1 MTGSNAAT
9 ATGRWQMVAALALA
23 TLGAGFHHTRAFPT
37 TTPLVFEMA
46 AIWLP
51 ALVLGVWW
59 ILRPGPTAR
68 WAIIVWALLN
78 LGLGL
83 WGRAYEEP
91 ATNDTLHLVYGLTQ
105 IPLLI
110 VAYRSQPTRKMT
122 IALVAVAVV
131 AGVLLVI
138 TQLNGR

>member
-23 TLGAGFHHTRAFPT
+23 TLGAGFHHTRAIPA
-37 TTPLVFEMA
+37 TTPLVFEMV

-59 ILRPGPTAR
+59 ILRPGPTAK

-78 LGLGL
+78 LVLGAY
-83 WGRAYEEP
+83 GRAYES
-91 ATNDTLHLVYGLTQ
+91 AANQTLHLVYALTQ

-110 VAYRSQPTRKMT
+110 VAYRSQPTRKLT

-131 AGVLLVI
+131 ASVLLVVP
-138 TQLNGR
+138 QLNGR

>member
-1 MTGSNAAT
+1 MTGSNAVT

-23 TLGAGFHHTRAFPT
+23 TLGAGFHHTRAIPD
-37 TTPLVFEMA
+37 TTPLVFEMV

-59 ILRPGPTAR
+59 ILRPGPTAK

-78 LGLGL
+78 LVLGAY
-83 WGRAYEEP
+83 GRAYES
-91 ATNDTLHLVYGLTQ
+91 AANDKLHLVYGLTQ

-110 VAYRSQPTRKMT
+110 VAYRSQPTRKLT

-131 AGVLLVI
+131 AGVLLVV
-138 TQLNGR
+138 TRFNGR

>member
-9 ATGRWQMVAALALA
+9 ATGRWQMVEALALA
-23 TLGAGFHHTRAFPT
+23 TPGGGFHHTRAIPD
-37 TTPLVFEMA
+37 TTPLAFEMV

-78 LGLGL
+78 LGGGA
-83 WGRAYEEP
+83 WGRVSEAQAY
-91 ATNDTLHLVYGLTQ
+91 DTLHLVYGLTQ

-122 IALVAVAVV
+122 A
-131 AGVLLVI
+131 
-138 TQLNGR
+138 

>member
-9 ATGRWQMVAALALA
+9 AAGSRQMVAALALA
-23 TLGAGFHHTRAFPT
+23 ALGGGFHHTRAFPD

-78 LGLGL
+78 LVIAA
-83 WGRAYEEP
+83 WGSVYEP
-91 ATNDTLHLVYGLTQ
+91 AANDTLHLVYGLTQ

-122 IALVAVAVV
+122 A
-131 AGVLLVI
+131 
-138 TQLNGR
+138 

>member
-9 ATGRWQMVAALALA
+9 ATRRWQMVAALALA
-23 TLGAGFHHTRAFPT
+23 TLGAGFHHTRAFPN

-91 ATNDTLHLVYGLTQ
+91 AANDTLHLVYGLTQ

-122 IALVAVAVV
+122 A
-131 AGVLLVI
+131 
-138 TQLNGR
+138 

>member
-23 TLGAGFHHTRAFPT
+23 TLGAGFHHTRAIPD
-37 TTPLVFEMA
+37 TTPLVFEMV

-78 LGLGL
+78 LVGAA
-83 WGRAYEEP
+83 WGRAAES
-91 ATNDTLHLVYGLTQ
+91 AANHTLHLVYGLTQ

-110 VAYRSQPTRKMT
+110 VAYRSQPTRKLT

-131 AGVLLVI
+131 AGVLLVVP
-138 TQLNGR
+138 QLNGR

>member
-1 MTGSNAAT
+1 MTGSNAVT

-23 TLGAGFHHTRAFPT
+23 TLGAGFHHTRAIPA
-37 TTPLVFEMA
+37 TTPLVFEMV

-59 ILRPGPTAR
+59 ILRPGPTAK

-78 LGLGL
+78 LVLGAY
-83 WGRAYEEP
+83 GRAYESP
-91 ATNDTLHLVYGLTQ
+91 ANHTLHLVYGLTQ

-110 VAYRSQPTRKMT
+110 VAYRSQPTRKLT

-131 AGVLLVI
+131 AGVLLVVP
-138 TQLNGR
+138 QLNGR

>member
-9 ATGRWQMVAALALA
+9 ATGRWQMVAALVLA
-23 TLGAGFHHTRAFPT
+23 TLGAGFHHIVAIPDR
-37 TTPLVFEMA
+37 TPLVFEMG

-78 LGLGL
+78 LVAAA
-83 WGRAYEEP
+83 WGSVYEP
-91 ATNDTLHLVYGLTQ
+91 TSNQTLHLVYGLTQ

-110 VAYRSQPTRKMT
+110 VAYRSQPTRKMK
-122 IALVAVAVV
+122 A
-131 AGVLLVI
+131 
-138 TQLNGR
+138 

>member
-23 TLGAGFHHTRAFPT
+23 TLGGGFHHTRAFTGT
-37 TTPLVFEMA
+37 TTPLVIEMGV
-46 AIWLP
+46 ILLP

-78 LGLGL
+78 LGLGA

-91 ATNDTLHLVYGLTQ
+91 AANDRLHLVYGLTQ

-110 VAYRSQPTRKMT
+110 VAYRSQPTRKMK
-122 IALVAVAVV
+122 A
-131 AGVLLVI
+131 
-138 TQLNGR
+138 

>member
-23 TLGAGFHHTRAFPT
+23 TLGAGFHHTLAIPN
-37 TTPLVFEMA
+37 TTPLVVEMA
-46 AIWLP
+46 VIWLP

-59 ILRPGPTAR
+59 VLRPGPTAR
-68 WAIIVWALLN
+68 WAIIVWAMLN
-78 LGLGL
+78 LVLAA
-83 WGRAYEEP
+83 WGTAYEP
-91 ATNDTLHLVYGLTQ
+91 ARHYTLHFVYGLTQ

-122 IALVAVAVV
+122 A
-131 AGVLLVI
+131 
-138 TQLNGR
+138 